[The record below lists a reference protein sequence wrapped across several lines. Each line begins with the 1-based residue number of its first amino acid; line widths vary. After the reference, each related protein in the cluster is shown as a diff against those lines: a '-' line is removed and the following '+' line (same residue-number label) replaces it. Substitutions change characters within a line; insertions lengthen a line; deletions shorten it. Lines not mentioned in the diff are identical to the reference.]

1 MAERRVL
8 NETRA
13 NAARKER
20 QPVVFEEV
28 TCEEGAARWENTPD
42 VALIYKVVEN
52 ELAVDPNS
60 QLNTVEAIFTA
71 EPTNHWRWSIMFDYS
86 TTTGKRISL
95 GR

>member
-1 MAERRVL
+1 MAERHVL

-20 QPVVFEEV
+20 QPVVF
-28 TCEEGAARWENTPD
+28 EEGAARWENTPD

>member
-28 TCEEGAARWENTPD
+28 TCEEGTARLENTPD
-42 VALIYKVVEN
+42 VALIDKVEN
-52 ELAVDPNS
+52 ELAADPNS
-60 QLNTVEAIFTA
+60 QLNPVEAIFTA

>member
-1 MAERRVL
+1 MAERRAL
-8 NETRA
+8 NETRVI
-13 NAARKER
+13 AARKER

-28 TCEEGAARWENTPD
+28 TCEEGTARLENTPD
-42 VALIYKVVEN
+42 VALIDKVEN
-52 ELAVDPNS
+52 ELAADPNS
-60 QLNTVEAIFTA
+60 QLNPVEAIFTA